1 MSLPDDDCFKNLSK
15 TQQVELYKLYKKFN
29 KPYVQVNYDNLV
41 KALELASIEVS
52 MKSQFD
58 QVLDVYKESLQVKYD
73 VLILFLDTALPAWI
87 EYIESTLSNNI
98 LNIIKLFLNEHHLDL
113 SVFYLIDKKIKHAE
127 IIMAYHDFV
136 GTYFLKSCTGIRI
149 YSLFYGKKCRPINF
163 INDKAD
169 KKRNSELENELKRMR
184 SFSDFL
190 RSRKRMK
197 IFQAASSSFNMFVIT
212 NDELLI
218 CLPPIES
225 MMKGM
230 KGIISVDYR
239 INVFLASYLGTL
251 TALIPTFEDFELAQK
266 EGMFEPEMKYSE
278 FKSLCANSFL
288 EVEDYD
294 EHLYLFVLNANKY
307 FYQYFNALWR
317 DLTNKLMFEPVSF
330 YLTLMATIF
339 SLLSLIQ
346 VLQNAK
352 IIPPL
357 Y

>member
-1 MSLPDDDCFKNLSK
+1 
-15 TQQVELYKLYKKFN
+15 
-29 KPYVQVNYDNLV
+29 
-41 KALELASIEVS
+41 
-52 MKSQFD
+52 
-58 QVLDVYKESLQVKYD
+58 
-73 VLILFLDTALPAWI
+73 
-87 EYIESTLSNNI
+87 
-98 LNIIKLFLNEHHLDL
+98 
-113 SVFYLIDKKIKHAE
+113 
-127 IIMAYHDFV
+127 
-136 GTYFLKSCTGIRI
+136 
-149 YSLFYGKKCRPINF
+149 
-163 INDKAD
+163 
-169 KKRNSELENELKRMR
+169 
-184 SFSDFL
+184 
-190 RSRKRMK
+190 MK

-251 TALIPTFEDFELAQK
+251 AALIPTFEDFELAQK